1 MLLMPLVDYTRTKRP
16 VFDVDLEADPYD
28 RWQEVGRRNKA
39 KLGRF
44 LRDIETAAHALA
56 DDFVE
61 RNSTWLPDVLGTT
74 TKWLLRTLL
83 SGGGRLSGKAAALLA
98 RMFGEDY
105 QAEIRG
111 LAHASGLPE
120 SKLFLANLTYDLT
133 VGHEGLYGACSSF
146 STVVAGAP
154 VLVRN
159 MDWAFP
165 ESTGRYTVMTRF
177 HHGGANYV
185 NIAPLGCV
193 GVLSAMRPGA
203 WAVTINQAPANGW
216 PQIFQWP
223 AMHRVRKACD
233 SSLTFPTLLRHLDDY
248 QTMTSFFAHVVGTKP
263 SEQTVIESYADSF
276 HRRRATAGRPL
287 IQTNHYVSSFGHD
300 LNPSKEAD
308 ENGEYWDTY
317 PRYDA
322 LAKRLRTTKPKS
334 MREAIGILARSP
346 VTHSA
351 TMNQMA
357 LRPASAEAIVRVRL

>member
-1 MLLMPLVDYTRTKRP
+1 MPLIDYTRTNRP
-16 VFDVDLEADPYD
+16 VFDIDLDADPYD

-44 LRDIETAAHALA
+44 LRDIERMLA
-56 DDFVE
+56 DHAD
-61 RNSTWLPDVLGTT
+61 TWYLRALLTAGPVLGGP
-74 TKWLLRTLL
+74 L
-83 SGGGRLSGKAAALLA
+83 AALIA
-98 RMFGEDY
+98 RLFGEDY
-105 QAEIRG
+105 EAEIRG
-111 LAHASGLPE
+111 LAHASGLPA

-133 VGHEGLYGACSSF
+133 VGREGIFGACSSF
-146 STVVAGAP
+146 SVVAERVP

-159 MDWAFP
+159 MDWAAP

-177 HHGGANYV
+177 HKGSSNYL

-193 GVLSAMRPGA
+193 GVLSAMRTGA
-203 WAVTINQAPANGW
+203 WAITLNQAPPTGW
-216 PQIFQWP
+216 PQPLQWP

-233 SSLTFPTLLRHLDDY
+233 SSLTFPTLLRRLDDY

-263 SEQTVIESYADSF
+263 SEQTVVESYADSF

-300 LNPSKEAD
+300 LNPLKQAD

>member
-1 MLLMPLVDYTRTKRP
+1 MPLIDYARTKRP
-16 VFDVDLEADPYD
+16 VFDIDLDADPYD

-44 LRDIETAAHALA
+44 LRDIEAAAHDLA

-61 RNSTWLPDVLGTT
+61 RNAKWLPNVLGKT
-74 TKWLLRTLL
+74 TKWLLRVLL
-83 SGGGRLSGKAAALLA
+83 SGSGRLSGKAAALIA
-98 RMFGEDY
+98 GMFGEDY
-105 QAEIRG
+105 RAEIRG

-133 VGHEGLYGACSSF
+133 VGYEGIYGACSSF

-154 VLVRN
+154 VLARN

-177 HHGGANYV
+177 HRGGAYYV

-203 WAVTINQAPANGW
+203 WAVTINQAPASGW

-223 AMHRVRKACD
+223 TMPRVRKACD
-233 SSLTFPTLLRHLDDY
+233 SSLTFPALLRHLDDY
-248 QTMTSFFAHVVGTKP
+248 QTMTSFFAHVVGTQP
-263 SEQTVIESYADSF
+263 SEQVVIESYADSF
-276 HRRRATAGRPL
+276 HRRRATGGRPL
-287 IQTNHYVSSFGHD
+287 IQTNHYVSSFGQD
-300 LNPSKEAD
+300 LNPTREPD
-308 ENGEYWDTY
+308 EDGMYWDTY
-317 PRYDA
+317 PRYNA
-322 LAKRLRTTKPKS
+322 LAKRLRATKPKS
-334 MREAIGILARSP
+334 IREAMGVLARNP

-357 LRPASAEAIVRVRL
+357 LCPASAEAIVRVRS